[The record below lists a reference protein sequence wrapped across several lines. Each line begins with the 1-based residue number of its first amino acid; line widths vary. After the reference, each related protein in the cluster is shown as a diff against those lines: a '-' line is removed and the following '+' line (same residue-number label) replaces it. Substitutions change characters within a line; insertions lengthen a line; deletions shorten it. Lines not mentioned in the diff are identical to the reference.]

1 MRTASSGRPVA
12 DADLVLRARMGD
24 TAAFGELWRRHHTA
38 GVLAAR
44 AIARGEDAE
53 QLVQEAFTRIHRAI
67 RRGAG
72 PNGSF
77 RAHLLAG
84 VRNTADAD
92 AHPRAEGA
100 TTVDSAEGAEARD
113 GEGIAAA
120 FRMLSH
126 RWQEVLWYTRV
137 EPLMPTAA
145 APLLGVRPGA
155 VAQLDAQAW
164 DALRETWL
172 RTRSADAPA
181 SALAPDRLTS
191 ILLPLVLGCSGAAR
205 YRSATSSASAA
216 APLAVPPMPKSV
228 IAQPDAHTGPLTGPL
243 STLTGTVPVVTGPV
257 ALRTGPVALV
267 AADGAGPAAQQP
279 MGASA
284 EGTAM
289 AASAHL
295 ARTGEAPSTG
305 GGRAR
310 RISGIGAL
318 VGAGSAALVVA
329 GALAASAVVPGML
342 SASDAGPRAGA
353 SAAGPRVL
361 EPASSAIASEVTPD
375 ESMAV
380 ERPMVFE
387 MIDERRPVPPSPPAS
402 RHAERHPERH
412 RSGVIVPPRVPA
424 PAPSRPA
431 DTAHPVQT
439 APAPRPTPE
448 SSPRPESTPT
458 PSPAPTP
465 TPTPSPSPA
474 PVPPADESQDPAA
487 DAPIL
492 APGAEGPSGSESSPT
507 ADSAPSSSADS
518 TAADA
523 SRQADSHSE

>member
-1 MRTASSGRPVA
+1 MRTASSGRPMA

-44 AIARGEDAE
+44 SIARGEDAE

-84 VRNTADAD
+84 VRNTADAE
-92 AHPRAEGA
+92 AHAHTPGA
-100 TTVDSAEGAEARD
+100 ADD
-113 GEGIAAA
+113 DGIAAA
-120 FRMLSH
+120 FRTLPAH
-126 RWQEVLWYTRV
+126 WQEVLWYTRV
-137 EPLMPTAA
+137 EHLMPTAA

-155 VAQLDAQAW
+155 VAQLDARAW

-172 RTRSADAPA
+172 RTRSADAPD

-228 IAQPDAHTGPLTGPL
+228 IAQPDAHTGPLTTL
-243 STLTGTVPVVTGPV
+243 STLTGPVALRTGPV

-267 AADGAGPAAQQP
+267 AADGADPAAQRP
-279 MGASA
+279 MAASA

-305 GGRAR
+305 AGRAR

-318 VGAGSAALVVA
+318 VGVGSAALVVA

-342 SASDAGPRAGA
+342 SASDASPRAGA

-375 ESMAV
+375 ESMAAD
-380 ERPMVFE
+380 RPMVFE
-387 MIDERRPVPPSPPAS
+387 MIDERRPEPPSPPAS
-402 RHAERHPERH
+402 RPPER
-412 RSGVIVPPRVPA
+412 RRTGTVVPPRVPA
-424 PAPSRPA
+424 PAPTRPA
-431 DTAHPVQT
+431 DAAPPVQP
-439 APAPRPTPE
+439 APAPHPTPE
-448 SSPRPESTPT
+448 SSPAPESTPA
-458 PSPAPTP
+458 PSPAPP
-465 TPTPSPSPA
+465 PSPTPSPSPA
-474 PVPPADESQDPAA
+474 PVPPADASQDPAA
-487 DAPIL
+487 DAPI
-492 APGAEGPSGSESSPT
+492 ATPGTSDSSVT
-507 ADSAPSSSADS
+507 EDS
-518 TAADA
+518 ADA
-523 SRQADSHSE
+523 SRQADSHGE